1 MRALAILFLVPGFS
15 LGLVAGVTHLVGP
28 IDTVSQQQTSLV
40 WSNRVFPTQRD
51 FAAWLVSRGSTY
63 ELWSQRHPAAAQHFD
78 DPARQS
84 LVASSAVQPS
94 GRHVRATTELLVA
107 TISFAAL
114 LAMLALTRFV
124 RSARF
129 LLEPPRIGL
138 RLRGPSLA
146 VPFDWR
152 TGWITRYRFGR
163 ITPGRA
169 TQLTRPNSR
178 LVRHYLPKVTFYAMA
193 VVFSFAIGAWIAV
206 YLQ

>member
-78 DPARQS
+78 DPTRQS

-169 TQLTRPNSR
+169 VQATRSNSR
-178 LVRHYLPKVTFYAMA
+178 LVRHYLPRVTFYAMA